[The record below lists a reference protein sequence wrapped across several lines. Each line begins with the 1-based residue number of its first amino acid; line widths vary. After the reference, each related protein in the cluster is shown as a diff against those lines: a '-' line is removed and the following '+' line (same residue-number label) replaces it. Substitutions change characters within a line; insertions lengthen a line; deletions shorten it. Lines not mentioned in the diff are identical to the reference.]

1 MKRKPKKL
9 VEFLKELKQPS
20 KKTLEK
26 QQKEKQE
33 HRRKIAEN
41 VRYLQ
46 RRLILDDAQSL
57 KHLLSE
63 MIYLGICEKI
73 EQGEWHEHD
82 YYDYDHEVLMSD
94 KQPITNE
101 NWIEKMVDILEKRT

>member
-1 MKRKPKKL
+1 MKRKSKKL
-9 VEFLKELKQPS
+9 VEFFKELKQPS
-20 KKTLEK
+20 KKTLE
-26 QQKEKQE
+26 KEKQE

-46 RRLILDDAQSL
+46 RRLILNDAQSL

-63 MIYLGICEKI
+63 IIYLGICEKI

-82 YYDYDHEVLMSD
+82 YYFYDHEVLWND
-94 KQPITNE
+94 KQPITHE
-101 NWIEKMVDILEKRT
+101 NWIEKMVDILEKRV